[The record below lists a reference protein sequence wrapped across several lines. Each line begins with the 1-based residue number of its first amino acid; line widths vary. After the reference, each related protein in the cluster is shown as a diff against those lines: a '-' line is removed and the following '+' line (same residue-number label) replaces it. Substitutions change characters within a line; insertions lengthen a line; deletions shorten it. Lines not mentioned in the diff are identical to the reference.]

1 MRKLLTGFLFLVV
14 VGLLA
19 LPSVAQSARPTPCPE
34 LLFPD
39 GACALDVGAAL
50 EQCCPC
56 DNARFRN
63 HGQFVKCRV
72 HAVNALRRAGC
83 LDRDARRSLKRC
95 AARSTCG
102 RPGFVTC
109 CVEREGICEG
119 GVCLDDPN
127 NTQCES
133 SEICPPR
140 PKCRIKRDAATCRA
154 RSGVA
159 GTGSCCDVDQCTPTA
174 GALKVQTRAE

>member
-1 MRKLLTGFLFLVV
+1 MRMLLTGFLFLGV

-19 LPSVAQSARPTPCPE
+19 LPSVAQSAQPAPCPE

-39 GACALDVGAAL
+39 PNGACAPDVGAAL

-56 DNARFRN
+56 DNARFRS

-102 RPGFVTC
+102 KPGFVTC
-109 CVEREGICEG
+109 CVERPGECEEGFCA
-119 GVCLDDPN
+119 DDPN
-127 NTQCES
+127 TPCTSIRQC
-133 SEICPPR
+133 R
-140 PKCRIKRDAATCRA
+140 MR
-154 RSGVA
+154 
-159 GTGSCCDVDQCTPTA
+159 
-174 GALKVQTRAE
+174 

>member
-1 MRKLLTGFLFLVV
+1 MRKLLTGFLFLGV

-19 LPSVAQSARPTPCPE
+19 LPSVAQSARPAPCPDI
-34 LLFPD
+34 LLP
-39 GACALDVGAAL
+39 GGECPADVGAAL

-72 HAVNALRRAGC
+72 HAVNALRRADC

-102 RPGFVTC
+102 KPGFVTC
-109 CVEREGICEG
+109 CVEQAGQCKEGSC
-119 GVCLDDPN
+119 VDDPN
-127 NTQCES
+127 TPCTS
-133 SEICPPR
+133 SEACPPH
-140 PKCRIKRDAATCRA
+140 PKCRIKRDAATCEA
-154 RSGVA
+154 RGGVA
-159 GTGSCCDVDQCTPTA
+159 GTGSCCDVEQCVSSPPP
-174 GALKVQTRAE
+174 EP